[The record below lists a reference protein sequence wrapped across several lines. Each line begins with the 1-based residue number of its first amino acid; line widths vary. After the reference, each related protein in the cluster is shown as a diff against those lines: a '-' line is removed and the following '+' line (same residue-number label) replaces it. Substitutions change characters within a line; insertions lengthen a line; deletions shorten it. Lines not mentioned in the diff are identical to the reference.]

1 MVQKWHLKLTVFF
14 FSKSYSSFPQ
24 LICEWHLNLKKLA
37 LLVVH
42 DTKIR
47 QKLEFWKA
55 LKSMSSNAPFHSG
68 WHCLHHA
75 SMWCK
80 IIWKLIL
87 QLCLGFIQYSLKVL
101 QKKKLLEYKKK
112 SSIFKCS
119 LILVRAHS
127 SGDSGKAGRHSELSF
142 HVSFGCMCVHVQRW
156 ISHTHSSYTNLHMK
170 TWDSSQFSC
179 LAPVL
184 DTVHLSII

>member
-1 MVQKWHLKLTVFF
+1 MVQKWHLKPTVFF
-14 FSKSYSSFPQ
+14 FKILFIIPSVNMWVAFKFKKIGLAGCTWYQDQAETGVLKGSEKHVIKCSFPFWMALLTSCKYVMQ
-24 LICEWHLNLKKLA
+24 NNLKTDSATLPW
-37 LLVVH
+37 VH
-42 DTKIR
+42 TI
-47 QKLEFWKA
+47 
-55 LKSMSSNAPFHSG
+55 
-68 WHCLHHA
+68 
-75 SMWCK
+75 
-80 IIWKLIL
+80 
-87 QLCLGFIQYSLKVL
+87 FIESFT
-101 QKKKLLEYKKK
+101 KKKLLEYKKK